1 MSDAHDWQELID
13 RHLRGELSESEQ
25 ERLAELLD
33 SDAAARKDFVEQV
46 QWDTRLADVLR
57 DSRGLLPSCESLPER
72 NQPEGASPRLPRE
85 PAASAVRLIQ
95 SQDDVTLRERAPTIT
110 LTRALLAIAAVIIVA
125 LAASL
130 YFRQPSTERPERT
143 SVQQPSANPPIARIS
158 GLSGPLQWTGDGG
171 RVTYDLSAGA
181 ELSGGTIEGLA
192 PGSWFELEF
201 NDGSTE
207 TISGNSM
214 LTFSDHGQ
222 KVLHL
227 KQGNLSSN
235 VKPQPPDKPM
245 WIYTRSAMLE
255 VLGTQFEVEAE
266 RAATTLNVS
275 EGKVRV
281 KRFSDGSTVDVPARH
296 RLIAAAD
303 RDMLPRPVPH
313 SVSHWKSELSLGPVR
328 TQGKWSPGTD
338 TQEAKLGAVPYT
350 SPKGMTIYTTGL
362 SVSYGD
368 KPPVTLQPASRLRVR
383 GRIASPQ
390 KVYFGITVRQANG
403 AFAGRFQTIRP
414 ADELRSGQD
423 FEVTLH
429 LREFRLDP
437 SLASLEQELPGAP
450 FHLVV
455 ETIWCH
461 TLDKQAGLEITEVEL
476 ELIPPAERELQ

>member
-1 MSDAHDWQELID
+1 MKDAHDWQGLVD
-13 RHLRGELSESEQ
+13 RHLCGELNESEQ

-46 QWDTRLADVLR
+46 QWDTRLAEVLR
-57 DSRGLLPSCESLPER
+57 DSRGSL
-72 NQPEGASPRLPRE
+72 RE
-85 PAASAVRLIQ
+85 PTMKDTTDALFA
-95 SQDDVTLRERAPTIT
+95 ERTATIT
-110 LTRALLAIAAVIIVA
+110 ITRALLAIAAVIIVM
-125 LAASL
+125 LSASL
-130 YFRQPSTERPERT
+130 YFQRPSMERAVEETTAQRT
-143 SVQQPSANPPIARIS
+143 SAGQPIAKIT

-171 RVTYDLSAGA
+171 RVDFDMRVGT
-181 ELSGGTIEGLA
+181 ELAGGTIEGLV
-192 PGSWFELEF
+192 PGSWFELTF
-201 NDGSTE
+201 SDGSIA

-214 LTFSDHGQ
+214 LTVSDQGQ
-222 KVLHL
+222 KKLHL
-227 KQGNLSSN
+227 KAGNLSGN
-235 VKPQPPDKPM
+235 VKPQPAGKPM
-245 WIYTRSAMLE
+245 LIYTRSALLE
-255 VLGTQFEVEAE
+255 VLGTQFEIEAE
-266 RAATTLNVS
+266 TVATVLNVS
-275 EGKVRV
+275 EGSVRV
-281 KRFSDGSTVDVPARH
+281 TRFSDGSTVDVPAKH

-328 TQGKWSPGTD
+328 TQGKWTPGTD

-350 SPKGMTIYTTGL
+350 TPKGMTIYTTGL

-429 LREFRLDP
+429 LREFRLDS
-437 SLASLEQELPGAP
+437 SLASLKQELPNAP

-455 ETIWCH
+455 DTIWCH

-476 ELIPPAERELQ
+476 IPPTADTSK

>member
-1 MSDAHDWQELID
+1 MSDARDWQQLID

-46 QWDTRLADVLR
+46 QWDTRFAEVLR
-57 DSRGLLPSCESLPER
+57 ESRGSSREP
-72 NQPEGASPRLPRE
+72 NVDEGAD
-85 PAASAVRLIQ
+85 AAFVERT
-95 SQDDVTLRERAPTIT
+95 VTIGKRTPTTRIT
-110 LTRALLAIAAVIIVA
+110 NVLLAAAAVIIVA
-125 LAASL
+125 LIASL
-130 YFRQPSTERPERT
+130 YFQQANTRRADRIA
-143 SVQQPSANPPIARIS
+143 VQQPSVDLPIARIS

-328 TQGKWSPGTD
+328 TQGKWTPGTD

-350 SPKGMTIYTTGL
+350 TPKGMTIYTTGL

-390 KVYFGITVRQANG
+390 KVYFGITVRQTNG

-414 ADELRSGQD
+414 AGDLPSGQD

-437 SLASLEQELPGAP
+437 SLASLKQELPSAP

-476 ELIPPAERELQ
+476 ESVPPAEDELK

>member
-1 MSDAHDWQELID
+1 MSDAHDWHELIE

-46 QWDTRLADVLR
+46 QWDTRFAEVLR
-57 DSRGLLPSCESLPER
+57 ESRGSSREP
-72 NQPEGASPRLPRE
+72 NVDEGAD
-85 PAASAVRLIQ
+85 AAFVERT
-95 SQDDVTLRERAPTIT
+95 VTIGKRTPTTRIT
-110 LTRALLAIAAVIIVA
+110 NVLLAAAAVIIVA
-125 LAASL
+125 LIASL
-130 YFRQPSTERPERT
+130 YFQQTNTRRADRIT
-143 SVQQPSANPPIARIS
+143 VQQPSVDLPIARIS

-235 VKPQPPDKPM
+235 VKPQPPNKPM

-281 KRFSDGSTVDVPARH
+281 KRFSDGSAVDVPARH
-296 RLIAAAD
+296 RVVAAAD
-303 RDMLPRPVPH
+303 RVMLPKPVPP
-313 SVSHWKSELSLGPVR
+313 SVSQWKSELPLGPLG
-328 TQGKWSPGTD
+328 THGTWSPGTD
-338 TQEAKLGAVPYT
+338 AQAAKLEAIPYT
-350 SPKGMTIYTTGL
+350 TPQGKTIYTTSL

-368 KPPVTLQPASRLRVR
+368 KPHVTLPSASRLRVR
-383 GRIASPQ
+383 GRIASPHR
-390 KVYFGITVRQANG
+390 VYVGITVRQANG

-414 ADELRSGQD
+414 AEDFLSGTD
-423 FEVTLH
+423 FDMTLH
-429 LREFRLDP
+429 LWDFRLDP
-437 SLASLEQELPGAP
+437 SLDEMKDKLPSVP
-450 FHLVV
+450 FGFVV
-455 ETIWCH
+455 ESVWCH
-461 TLDKQAGLEITEVEL
+461 TLDKQAGLEIVEC
-476 ELIPPAERELQ
+476 ELMPSAEDELK

>member
-33 SDAAARKDFVEQV
+33 SDAEARKDFVEQV
-46 QWDTRLADVLR
+46 QWDTRLAEILR
-57 DSRGLLPSCESLPER
+57 ESRGSS
-72 NQPEGASPRLPRE
+72 RE
-85 PAASAVRLIQ
+85 PNVDEEADATFLEPMVAIGKR
-95 SQDDVTLRERAPTIT
+95 TPATRIT
-110 LTRALLAIAAVIIVA
+110 NVLLAAAAVIIVA
-125 LAASL
+125 LIASL
-130 YFRQPSTERPERT
+130 YFQQANTRRPDRIA
-143 SVQQPSANPPIARIS
+143 VQQPSVDLPIARIS

-235 VKPQPPDKPM
+235 VKPQPAGKPM
-245 WIYTRSAMLE
+245 LIYTRSAMLE

-266 RAATTLNVS
+266 RSATTLNVS

-281 KRFSDGSTVDVPARH
+281 KRFSDGSAVDVPARH

-303 RDMLPRPVPH
+303 QDMLPRPVPH

-328 TQGKWSPGTD
+328 TQGKWTPGAD

-350 SPKGMTIYTTGL
+350 TPQGLTIYTTGL

-390 KVYFGITVRQANG
+390 KVYFGITVRQTNG

-414 ADELRSGQD
+414 AGDLPSGQD

-437 SLASLEQELPGAP
+437 SLASLKQELPSAP

-476 ELIPPAERELQ
+476 ESVPPAEDELK

>member
-33 SDAAARKDFVEQV
+33 SDAEARKDFVEQV
-46 QWDTRLADVLR
+46 QWDTRLAEILR
-57 DSRGLLPSCESLPER
+57 ESRGSS
-72 NQPEGASPRLPRE
+72 RE
-85 PAASAVRLIQ
+85 PNVDEEADATFLEPMVAIGKR
-95 SQDDVTLRERAPTIT
+95 TPATRIT
-110 LTRALLAIAAVIIVA
+110 NVLLAAAAVIIVA
-125 LAASL
+125 LIASL
-130 YFRQPSTERPERT
+130 YFQQANTRRADRIA
-143 SVQQPSANPPIARIS
+143 VQQPSVDLPIARIS

-181 ELSGGTIEGLA
+181 KLSGGTIEGLA

-201 NDGSTE
+201 NDGSTA

-235 VKPQPPDKPM
+235 VKPQPAGKPM
-245 WIYTRSAMLE
+245 LIYTRSAMLE

-266 RAATTLNVS
+266 RSATTLNVS

-281 KRFSDGSTVDVPARH
+281 KRFSDGSAVDVPARH

-303 RDMLPRPVPH
+303 QDMLPRPVPH

-328 TQGKWSPGTD
+328 TQGKWTPGAD

-350 SPKGMTIYTTGL
+350 TPKGMTIYTTGL

-390 KVYFGITVRQANG
+390 KVYFGITVRQTNG

-414 ADELRSGQD
+414 AGDLPSGQD

-437 SLASLEQELPGAP
+437 SLASLKQELPSAP

-476 ELIPPAERELQ
+476 ESVPPAEDELK

>member
-33 SDAAARKDFVEQV
+33 SDAEARKDFVEQV
-46 QWDTRLADVLR
+46 QWDTRLAEILR
-57 DSRGLLPSCESLPER
+57 ESRGSS
-72 NQPEGASPRLPRE
+72 RE
-85 PAASAVRLIQ
+85 PNVDEEADATFLEPMVAIGKR
-95 SQDDVTLRERAPTIT
+95 TPATRIT
-110 LTRALLAIAAVIIVA
+110 NVLLAAAAVIIVA
-125 LAASL
+125 LIASL
-130 YFRQPSTERPERT
+130 YFQQANTRRPDRIA
-143 SVQQPSANPPIARIS
+143 VQQPSVDLPIARIS

-181 ELSGGTIEGLA
+181 KLSGGTIEGLA
-192 PGSWFELEF
+192 PGSWFKLEF
-201 NDGSTE
+201 NDGSTA

-235 VKPQPPDKPM
+235 VKPQPAGKPM
-245 WIYTRSAMLE
+245 LIYTRSAMLE

-266 RAATTLNVS
+266 RSATTLNVS

-281 KRFSDGSTVDVPARH
+281 KRFSDGSAVDVPARH

-303 RDMLPRPVPH
+303 QDMLPRPVPH

-328 TQGKWSPGTD
+328 TQGKWTPGAD

-350 SPKGMTIYTTGL
+350 TPQGMTIYTTGL

-390 KVYFGITVRQANG
+390 KVYFGITVRQTNG

-414 ADELRSGQD
+414 AGDLPSGQD

-437 SLASLEQELPGAP
+437 SLASLKQELPSAP

-476 ELIPPAERELQ
+476 ESVPPAEDELK

>member
-46 QWDTRLADVLR
+46 QWDTRLAEVLR
-57 DSRGLLPSCESLPER
+57 EGRGSLREPSVD
-72 NQPEGASPRLPRE
+72 EGADAIL
-85 PAASAVRLIQ
+85 A
-95 SQDDVTLRERAPTIT
+95 ERTPTIT
-110 LTRALLAIAAVIIVA
+110 LTRALLAISVAIIVMLTA
-125 LAASL
+125 ILCFQWLSL
-130 YFRQPSTERPERT
+130 EQ
-143 SVQQPSANPPIARIS
+143 PIARPPVEPPGAEQPIAKIT

-171 RVTYDLSAGA
+171 RVSYDLSVGL
-181 ELSGGTIEGLA
+181 ELAGGTVEGLA
-192 PGSWFELEF
+192 PGSWCKLEF
-201 NDGSTE
+201 NDGSTA

-214 LTFSDHGQ
+214 LTISDDGQ
-222 KVLHL
+222 KKLHL
-227 KQGNLSSN
+227 KEGNLSSN
-235 VKPQPPDKPM
+235 VMPQPAHKPM
-245 WIYTRSAMLE
+245 LIYTRSAMLE

-275 EGKVRV
+275 EGTVRV
-281 KRFSDGSTVDVPARH
+281 KRFSDGSTVDVPAKH
-296 RLIAAAD
+296 RVIAAAD

-350 SPKGMTIYTTGL
+350 TPKGMTIYTTGL
-362 SVSYGD
+362 GVSRGD
-368 KPPVTLQPASRLRVR
+368 KPPVTLPPASRLRVR
-383 GRIASPQ
+383 GRIASPE

-414 ADELRSGQD
+414 ADELRTGQE
-423 FEVTLH
+423 FEVTLR
-429 LREFRLDP
+429 LREFRLDS
-437 SLASLEQELPGAP
+437 SLASLKQELPSTP

-476 ELIPPAERELQ
+476 APVVDGASQ

>member
-1 MSDAHDWQELID
+1 MSDAHDWHELIE

-46 QWDTRLADVLR
+46 QWDTRFAEVLR
-57 DSRGLLPSCESLPER
+57 ESRGSSREP
-72 NQPEGASPRLPRE
+72 NVDEGAD
-85 PAASAVRLIQ
+85 AAFVERT
-95 SQDDVTLRERAPTIT
+95 VTIGKRTPTTRIT
-110 LTRALLAIAAVIIVA
+110 NVLLAAAAVIIVA
-125 LAASL
+125 LIASL
-130 YFRQPSTERPERT
+130 YFQRANTRRADRIA
-143 SVQQPSANPPIARIS
+143 VQQPSVDLPIAKIA

-181 ELSGGTIEGLA
+181 KLLGGTIEGLA

-201 NDGSTE
+201 NDGSTA

-214 LTFSDHGQ
+214 LTFSDHGR

-235 VKPQPPDKPM
+235 VKPQPPNKPM
-245 WIYTRSAMLE
+245 LIYTRSAMLE

-281 KRFSDGSTVDVPARH
+281 RRFSDGSTVDVPARH

-313 SVSHWKSELSLGPVR
+313 SVSHWKSELPLGPIR
-328 TQGKWSPGTD
+328 TQGKWTPGAD

-350 SPKGMTIYTTGL
+350 TPQGMTIYTTGL

-390 KVYFGITVRQANG
+390 KVYFGITVRQTNG

-414 ADELRSGQD
+414 AGDLPSGQD

-437 SLASLEQELPGAP
+437 SLASLKQELPSAP

-476 ELIPPAERELQ
+476 ESVPPAEDELK

>member
-1 MSDAHDWQELID
+1 MSDAHDWQELIE
-13 RHLRGELSESEQ
+13 RHLRGELSESEK
-25 ERLAELLD
+25 EHLAELLD

-46 QWDTRLADVLR
+46 QWDTRLAEVLR
-57 DSRGLLPSCESLPER
+57 EGRGSLREPSVD
-72 NQPEGASPRLPRE
+72 EGADAIL
-85 PAASAVRLIQ
+85 A
-95 SQDDVTLRERAPTIT
+95 ERTPTIT
-110 LTRALLAIAAVIIVA
+110 LTRALLAISVAIIVMLTA
-125 LAASL
+125 ILCFQWLSL
-130 YFRQPSTERPERT
+130 EQ
-143 SVQQPSANPPIARIS
+143 PIARPPVEPPGAEQPIAKIT

-171 RVTYDLSAGA
+171 RVSYDLSVGL
-181 ELSGGTIEGLA
+181 ELAGGTVEGLA
-192 PGSWFELEF
+192 PGSWCKLEF
-201 NDGSTE
+201 NDGSTA

-214 LTFSDHGQ
+214 LTISDDGQ
-222 KVLHL
+222 KKLHL
-227 KQGNLSSN
+227 KEGNLSSN
-235 VKPQPPDKPM
+235 VMPQPAHKPM
-245 WIYTRSAMLE
+245 LVYTRSAMLE

-313 SVSHWKSELSLGPVR
+313 SVNHWKSELSLGPAR
-328 TQGKWSPGTD
+328 KQGKWSPGTD
-338 TQEAKLGAVPYT
+338 TQEAKLEAIPYT
-350 SPKGMTIYTTGL
+350 TPQGMTIYTTGFA
-362 SVSYGD
+362 VSYGD

-414 ADELRSGQD
+414 ADELRTGQE
-423 FEVTLH
+423 FEVTLR
-429 LREFRLDP
+429 LREFRLDS
-437 SLASLEQELPGAP
+437 SLASLKQELPSTP

-476 ELIPPAERELQ
+476 APVVDGASQ

>member
-33 SDAAARKDFVEQV
+33 SDAEARKDFVEQV
-46 QWDTRLADVLR
+46 QWDTRLAEILR
-57 DSRGLLPSCESLPER
+57 ESRGSS
-72 NQPEGASPRLPRE
+72 RE
-85 PAASAVRLIQ
+85 PNVDEEADATFLEPMVAIGKR
-95 SQDDVTLRERAPTIT
+95 TPATRIT
-110 LTRALLAIAAVIIVA
+110 NVLLAAAAVIIVA
-125 LAASL
+125 LIASL
-130 YFRQPSTERPERT
+130 YFQQANTRRPDRIA
-143 SVQQPSANPPIARIS
+143 VQQPSVDLPIARIS

-181 ELSGGTIEGLA
+181 KLSGGTIEGLA
-192 PGSWFELEF
+192 PGSWFKLEF
-201 NDGSTE
+201 NDGSTA

-235 VKPQPPDKPM
+235 VKPQPAGKPM
-245 WIYTRSAMLE
+245 LIYTRSAMLE

-266 RAATTLNVS
+266 RSATTLNVS

-281 KRFSDGSTVDVPARH
+281 KRFSDGSAVDVPARH

-303 RDMLPRPVPH
+303 QDMLPRPVPH

-328 TQGKWSPGTD
+328 TQGKWTPGAD

-350 SPKGMTIYTTGL
+350 TPKGMTIYTTGL

-390 KVYFGITVRQANG
+390 KVYFGITVRQTNG

-414 ADELRSGQD
+414 AGDLPSGQD

-437 SLASLEQELPGAP
+437 SLASLKQELPSAP

-476 ELIPPAERELQ
+476 ESVPPAEDELK